1 MTNLMKSKTLFDDDD
16 ECNNYIKEQFY
27 KSKFKLDSEK
37 PIFEEEISSNPF
49 DDIKLKR
56 RVKK

>member
-1 MTNLMKSKTLFDDDD
+1 MKSKTLFDDD

-27 KSKFKLDSEK
+27 KSKFKLDLEK